1 MCFVGYKNNLKVADR
16 DIKCYKCLQSNL
28 YSPCY
33 EFAYKLGENIKS
45 DLYFHMLDESWK
57 GKLMASKGLHSYIS
71 SETAKRIAKRRFHF
85 YSQRFSCASDSPLV
99 VECIIPKGSQY
110 LTNGIEYVSD
120 SLTPIKVVFD
130 RFEWNQKKT
139 KEMLENYQL

>member
-1 MCFVGYKNNLKVADR
+1 MCFVGYKNNLKAADR
-16 DIKCYKCLQSNL
+16 GIKCYKCLQSNL

-33 EFAYKLGENIKS
+33 EFAYKLGENVKS
-45 DLYFHMLDESWK
+45 DLYFHMFDENWK
-57 GKLMASKGLHSYIS
+57 GKVMARNGLHSYIS
-71 SETAKRIAKRRFHF
+71 SETAKRKAKDRLHF
-85 YSQRFSCASDSPLV
+85 YSQRFGSPTDSPLV
-99 VECIIPKGSQY
+99 VECVIPKGSQY

-130 RFEWNQKKT
+130 RFEYNQKKT